1 MDNDAKGW
9 GGFTEDEERRI
20 NEQLR
25 TGLPK
30 EFVKVWPSSLPCIL
44 FFIYIPN
51 SSVFIFNR
59 NEWAQ
64 VDKSLI
70 MWKEEFNWK
79 LQIMWVIL

>member
-1 MDNDAKGW
+1 MQRVG
-9 GGFTEDEERRI
+9 EDLLKMKKEESMSNFALGSQKSLSRY
-20 NEQLR
+20 
-25 TGLPK
+25 GLPP
-30 EFVKVWPSSLPCIL
+30 FPCNL
-44 FFIYIPN
+44 SFLHIPN